1 MKFDLVLRDWVKT
14 ESKTEEF
21 SPQDS
26 PFKLAKSLDVTVIL
40 VREKDDDESPSGKT
54 IMTYLRK
61 MKANVR
67 DDKPNVWLTR
77 QNGFIFV
84 KDLMRMYTYKFEL
97 SNDEL
102 VTCNKISEKRISNDE
117 AKKLDTAYVFSKYEK
132 IDNDTE
138 IYGRFV
144 APKPS

>member
-1 MKFDLVLRDWVKT
+1 
-14 ESKTEEF
+14 
-21 SPQDS
+21 
-26 PFKLAKSLDVTVIL
+26 
-40 VREKDDDESPSGKT
+40 
-54 IMTYLRK
+54 

-117 AKKLDTAYVFSKYEK
+117 AKTLDTAYVFSKYEK